1 MLNSHKY
8 TTIFLSRNTF
18 LELIPF
24 QLHTL
29 LLMLNLRLTYL
40 GCWSISTN
48 QQDFLSFFHQRNQA
62 ENLVEWRYHT
72 PAETYHTLH
81 SAYLPCQFST
91 GTLAFVTDD
100 RMSNVQEDSYPLNLL
115 LEQGSKKV
123 INDLNLY
130 RFLHLTNSPPFNQE
144 NSYWSHYQY

>member
-18 LELIPF
+18 FESIPF

-40 GCWSISTN
+40 GRWSISTN
-48 QQDFLSFFHQRNQA
+48 QQEFLSFINETKQKIWQNEGIIHQQKHTIHCTVPTYLA
-62 ENLVEWRYHT
+62 SSVPVHWRSSQI
-72 PAETYHTLH
+72 E
-81 SAYLPCQFST
+81 CQMY
-91 GTLAFVTDD
+91 
-100 RMSNVQEDSYPLNLL
+100 RKMDSYPIDVL

-123 INDLNLY
+123 INDLHLF

-144 NSYWSHYQY
+144 NS